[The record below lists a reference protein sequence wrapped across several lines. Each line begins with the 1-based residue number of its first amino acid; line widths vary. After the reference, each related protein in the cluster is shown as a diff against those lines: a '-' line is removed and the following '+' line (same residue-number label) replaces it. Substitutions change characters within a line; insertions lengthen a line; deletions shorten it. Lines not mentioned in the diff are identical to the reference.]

1 MMSISET
8 STVQAQ
14 PLSNK
19 KGNFVLNKKEILEV
33 LAPAGDFERLYSAID
48 YGADAVYLGSKMFSM
63 RSACDNFD
71 FDELKSAVE
80 YSHSKGVRVYL
91 TCNTLPTNR
100 EMDLLPEFL
109 KNAYCCGIDAIIV
122 SDLGTLSLVKKYA
135 PDLEV
140 HISTQA
146 GIVNYVTANCLY
158 DLGAKRVVLAREL
171 SLDEI
176 AAIRAK
182 TPKELEIEAFVHGA
196 MCVSFSGRC
205 LLSSYLVDRNANRGE
220 CAQPCRWGY
229 HLMEE
234 KRHNEFY
241 PIFEDDKGTY
251 ILNAKDLCMIDF
263 IDKLHEAGVSSLKI
277 EGRAKSAYYVSVI
290 TNAYRMAVDHY
301 LNNPNEK
308 LPSWISDEVF
318 KVSHRKYCTGFFFG
332 HPKDCQYYENGG
344 YIRDYDVVG
353 VVTHCENSRVY
364 CVQRNKFLKGDTVE
378 ILSPKQKPYEIRI
391 DEILDENSNSVESTN
406 HAEMKFSFACD
417 KEFPKNSIVRISKKA

>member
-1 MMSISET
+1 MRKVSF
-8 STVQAQ
+8 A
-14 PLSNK
+14 LD
-19 KGNFVLNKKEILEV
+19 KKEILEV
-33 LAPAGDFERLYSAID
+33 LAPAGDFERLYCAID

-63 RSACDNFD
+63 RSGCDNFD

-91 TCNTLPTNR
+91 TCNTLPTND
-100 EMDLLPEFL
+100 EIDLLPEFL
-109 KNAYCCGIDAIIV
+109 KNAYACGIDAIIV
-122 SDLGTLSLVKKYA
+122 SDLGTLSFVKKYT

-146 GIVNYVTANCLY
+146 GIVNYATANCLY
-158 DLGAKRVVLAREL
+158 DMGAKRVVLAREL

-176 AAIRAK
+176 AQIRAK
-182 TPKELEIEAFVHGA
+182 TPKQLEIEAFVHGA

-205 LLSSYLVDRNANRGE
+205 LLSSYLVNRNANRGE

-234 KRHNEFY
+234 KRRDEFY

-263 IDKLHEAGVSSLKI
+263 IDKLHKAGVSSLKI

-301 LNNPNEK
+301 LQNPNEK
-308 LPSWISDEVF
+308 LPEWIAQEVF

-332 HPKDCQYYENGG
+332 HPKDCQYYETGG
-344 YIRDYDVVG
+344 YIREYDVVG
-353 VVTHCENSRVY
+353 IVTHCENSRVY
-364 CVQRNKFLKGDTVE
+364 CVQRNKFLKGDKVE
-378 ILSPKQKPYEIRI
+378 ILSPKQAPYEICV
-391 DEILDENSNSVESTN
+391 DEIFDENGVAVDSTN
-406 HAEMKFSFACD
+406 HAEMKFSFYCE
-417 KEFPKNSIVRISKKA
+417 KEFPENSIVRIAKNT